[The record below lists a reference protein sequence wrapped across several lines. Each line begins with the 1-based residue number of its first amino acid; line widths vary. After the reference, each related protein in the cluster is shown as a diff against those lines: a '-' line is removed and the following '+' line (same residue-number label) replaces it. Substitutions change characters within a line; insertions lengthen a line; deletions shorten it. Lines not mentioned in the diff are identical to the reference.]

1 MAASRRDLLKLGGLA
16 LAGAMAGGCAQ
27 VARRLPKNEPP
38 EDLSLPAGKV
48 DRTVRLLNRAGFG
61 PTPGQ
66 ATLVSQIGHEEWLN
80 QQLARKSPED
90 YRLQA
95 QLMRLD
101 VLRIDGMELRDI
113 NEDLLVRQLN
123 QAALLRATYSG
134 DQVYERMVDF
144 WTNHFNIYAR
154 KGLAA
159 YRKAMDEK
167 TVVRDHA
174 LGKFPDMLRA
184 SAHSPA
190 MLAYLDNQFSR
201 KEAPNE
207 NYARELMELHT
218 LGVHGGYTQ
227 KDVREVARCFTGWS
241 IQRGFLRR
249 KGAFFFDEERHDKGE
264 KVVLG
269 HRIPAGGGIEDGDR
283 VLDILA
289 ADLRTADFI
298 ARKMCRHFLGDMDSP
313 LKAPLAKVY
322 VDTGGDIKAMLR
334 VLFSS
339 EELLDGP
346 PVAKRPFDFVVSALR
361 ATSAESDCSEPLQK
375 HLEQMGQSLYE
386 WPMPDG
392 YPDGAQPWT
401 GSLLARW
408 NFAIALTSG
417 KIPGTETNLP
427 DLADR
432 TKETDAIAAASSL
445 VFTRKLDK
453 EASQVYLRHA
463 GQDVSKAAALM
474 LASPEF
480 QWR

>member
-1 MAASRRDLLKLGGLA
+1 M
-16 LAGAMAGGCAQ
+16 GGCAQ

-38 EDLSLPAGKV
+38 QDLSLPEGKV
-48 DRTVRLLNRAGFG
+48 DTTVRLLNRAGFG

-66 ATLVSQIGHEEWLN
+66 VAQVKQTGHEQWLN
-80 QQLARKSPED
+80 AQFKRASPED

-101 VLRIDGMELRDI
+101 VLRVDGMELRDI

-123 QAALLRATYSG
+123 QAALLRAVYSG

-249 KGAFFFDEERHDKGE
+249 RGAFFFDDSRHDTGE

-269 HRIPAGGGIEDGDR
+269 HRIPAGGGVEDGEQ

-289 ADLRTADFI
+289 AHPRTAEFV
-298 ARKMCRHFLGDMDSP
+298 AGKMCRHFLGESDSP
-313 LKAPLAKVY
+313 IQASLAKAY
-322 VDTGGDIKAMLR
+322 RETGGSIQAMLR
-334 VLFSS
+334 PLFLSP
-339 EELLDGP
+339 ELLEGP
-346 PVAKRPFDFVVSALR
+346 PVAKRPFDFLTSALR
-361 ATSAESDCSEPLQK
+361 AVNAESDCSEPLQK
-375 HLEQMGQSLYE
+375 HLAQMGQSLYE

-408 NFAIALTSG
+408 NFAMALAGG
-417 KIPGTETNLP
+417 KIPGTDTNLT

-432 TKETDAIAAASSL
+432 TEQREATDAASTLIFSR
-445 VFTRKLDK
+445 VLDQGQRTCF
-453 EASQVYLRHA
+453 ARHA
-463 GQDVSKAAALM
+463 GQDVQRAAALM

>member
-1 MAASRRDLLKLGGLA
+1 MEASRRDVLRLGGVA
-16 LAGAMAGGCAQ
+16 LSGAMIGGCAQ

-38 EDLSLPAGKV
+38 EDLSLPSGNV
-48 DRTVRLLNRAGFG
+48 DTTVRLLNRAGFG

-66 ATLVSQIGHEEWLN
+66 VAQVKAMGHEVWLN
-80 QQLARKSPED
+80 AQFARSSPED

-123 QAALLRATYSG
+123 QAALLRGIYSG

-174 LGKFPDMLRA
+174 LGKFPHMLRA

-227 KDVREVARCFTGWS
+227 RDVREVARCFTGWS
-241 IQRGFLRR
+241 IQRGFLQR
-249 KGAFFFDEERHDKGE
+249 KGAFFFDEARHDTGE
-264 KVVLG
+264 KMVLG
-269 HRIPAGGGIEDGDR
+269 HRIPVGGGVEDGEQ

-289 ADLRTADFI
+289 KDPRTAEFV
-298 ARKMCRHFLGDMDSP
+298 AGKMCRHFLGDTDSP
-313 LKAPLAKVY
+313 VKATLAKAY
-322 VDTGGDIKAMLR
+322 LDTDGDIQSMLR
-334 VLFSS
+334 PLFLSK
-339 EELLDGP
+339 ELLEGP
-346 PVAKRPFDFVVSALR
+346 PVAKRPFDFVVSAMR
-361 ATSAESDCSEPLQK
+361 AVNAESDCSEPLQK
-375 HLEQMGQSLYE
+375 HLEQMGQALYQ

-408 NFAIALTSG
+408 NFAMALAEN
-417 KIPGTETNLP
+417 KIPGTDTNLK

-432 TKETDAIAAASSL
+432 TEQKNPVDAASSL
-445 VFTRKLDK
+445 VFTRKLDPD
-453 EASQVYLRHA
+453 EVRTFERHA
-463 GQDVSKAAALM
+463 GQDVNKAAALM